1 MPEIEIRP
9 VNPSDYLFLE
19 NLEHYFFTN
28 YVWQMDRSIEDDQVS
43 ARFRT
48 VHLPRQV
55 RVDYPHEAD
64 LFKEGKKHYHGMLTA
79 VYAGVP
85 VGYICMTEQLAAS
98 TAWIKQL
105 VVQER
110 LRRQGIATALV
121 LAAQEWAAEKKYRK
135 ITLEMQSKNYPAI
148 QMSMKLG
155 FEFCGY
161 NDHYYLNQDI
171 VVLFARLLR

>member
-19 NLEHYFFTN
+19 NLEHYFQTN
-28 YVWQMDRSIEDDQVS
+28 YVWQMDRQLEDDQVS
-43 ARFRT
+43 VRFRT

-55 RVDYPHEAD
+55 RVDYPHTPE
-64 LFKEGKKHYHGMLTA
+64 LFKEGKKQYTGMLTA
-79 VYAGVP
+79 LHGGNP

-110 LRRQGIATALV
+110 MRRQGIASALV
-121 LAAQEWAAEKKYRK
+121 LAAQDWAIQKKYRR
-135 ITLEMQSKNYPAI
+135 IILEMQSKNYPGI
-148 QMSMKLG
+148 QLSKKLG

-161 NDHYYLNQDI
+161 NDHYYSNQDI

>member
-19 NLEHYFFTN
+19 NLEHYYFTN
-28 YVWQMDRSIEDDQVS
+28 YVWQMDRLIEDDQVS

-55 RVDYPHEAD
+55 RVEYPHSQE
-64 LFKEGKKHYHGMLTA
+64 LFKEGKRQYIGMLTA
-79 VYAGVP
+79 LIGGTP
-85 VGYICMTEQLAAS
+85 VGYICTTEQLAAS

-110 LRRQGIATALV
+110 LRRKGIGTALV
-121 LAAQEWAAEKKYRK
+121 LAAQEWAIQKKYRK
-135 ITLEMQSKNYPAI
+135 IVLEMQSKNYPAI
-148 QMSMKLG
+148 QMCKKIG

-161 NDHYYLNQDI
+161 NDQYYLNQDI
-171 VVLFARLLR
+171 VVLFTRLLR